1 MSKSFDRKGK
11 SGDPNNINLIK
22 AVLLGLGAA
31 IYFYEI
37 ELFGQ
42 SKVLEV
48 LGYIFIMFASMYLFR
63 YLNHRGK

>member
-1 MSKSFDRKGK
+1 MSNSLDRKRK

-42 SKVLEV
+42 SKVLEA

-63 YLNHRGK
+63 YLNNRRK

>member
-1 MSKSFDRKGK
+1 MSKSLERKRK
-11 SGDPNNINLIK
+11 KGDPNNMNLIR

-37 ELFGQ
+37 ELFGE
-42 SKVLEV
+42 SKILEV

-63 YLNHRGK
+63 YLNNRRK